1 MAARREGDLVRR
13 CYAGLDG
20 PAFQAEVVRSI
31 HALMP
36 VDAVFFATAD
46 PATLLFTGAAAE
58 DPLAAAT
65 AQFLDNEFGQH
76 DVRDPG
82 QPVPGGSPYRACAS
96 TTGLR

>member
-1 MAARREGDLVRR
+1 MGGRSMAARREGDLVRR

-46 PATLLFTGAAAE
+46 PATLLFT
-58 DPLAAAT
+58 P
-65 AQFLDNEFGQH
+65 
-76 DVRDPG
+76 
-82 QPVPGGSPYRACAS
+82 SK
-96 TTGLR
+96 TT